1 MFLET
6 LRKKKGVLNKMRHSI
21 RTRYSLATAF
31 FLLLILGLFYVG
43 GRIVLVHLVK
53 DAETQVRK
61 IGADINRLADRNAG
75 TIRRYVESLPSDYAS
90 RPINT
95 LLGLYGKV
103 DIELAL
109 RLGGD
114 GRFIEGYIAGGHAGE
129 ALKRTDVEGYEKQFM
144 QWAKLID
151 GTGALPAGIQSS
163 GIVSIRGNSYYVAP
177 RLCEDGRFLVLGS
190 RFDAASFTAQLNESF
205 AGLELHVTGR
215 RPEAVG
221 VPVTH
226 VQSKRAAN
234 PEKQSFG
241 LSSMV
246 SEAFEFYSGGFWKL
260 GENPFEAVY
269 TIRDIAGRPV
279 SRLSVSLPQTF
290 SRAAG
295 SAIGRLTLFVT
306 FVGIVLVLP
315 IFWLQGRML
324 LNPLTKMTESLRNA
338 REHCGEADCPRLDW
352 KGDDEF
358 AELAFSVNSLI
369 EAIANRTLAIAQVEN
384 RQKAMINGMP
394 DGLFIFDRQHRIVSI
409 IKQPDL
415 LDSIPGFCEGKPIDV
430 TVFGRQGVDAMGQ
443 AVDSIFADEGVKH
456 LVLDTGSGRHARYFE
471 VRMAKMDDIFAIS
484 VVRDVTEYRREH
496 DRRLAAETRLLHARK
511 QESLTLLAGAI
522 AHDMNNV
529 LAAINNTMEIT
540 WMEESDPLIVDA
552 LNTIRDAVRRGT
564 TMTREL
570 MTFAGETKVALKPV
584 PPVLIVRDVQHLV
597 ESIVGENV
605 QVSYAVAEGLP
616 AVDVDVDQIWKV
628 FLNLFKNANEAM
640 DGAGE
645 ISVSVQAFTLT
656 EDLVEDFVAS
666 KPLLPG
672 PGVVFRIADTG
683 PGIKPE
689 FLKRIFD
696 PYVSTKASGRGFGL
710 ATVSSI
716 VDAHHGGIR
725 VTSTV
730 GIGTTFEIFLP
741 ASKTMLATESQKIQL
756 TQSARMRRPSLP
768 PKGGVREILVVDD
781 DATLLKTTAI
791 LLKVLKYSVF
801 TATGHR
807 DALDIFRSHSPNL
820 ACVVMDANL
829 GETDAV
835 RLLGSF
841 RAIAPGVPV
850 IISSGYASEKIQAK
864 FATQPYNA
872 FLAKPYTLAELQE
885 AIESLKTA

>member
-6 LRKKKGVLNKMRHSI
+6 LRKKKGVLHKVRHSI

-31 FLLLILGLFYVG
+31 FLLMILGLFYVG

-75 TIRRYVESLPSDYAS
+75 MIRRYVESLPADHVD

-103 DIELAL
+103 DVELSL
-109 RLGGD
+109 RLGAD
-114 GRFIEGYIAGGHAGE
+114 GRFIEGCVAGGHAGE
-129 ALKRTDVEGYEKQFM
+129 KLTSADVEGYKNQFL
-144 QWAKLID
+144 QWAA
-151 GTGALPAGIQSS
+151 GTSGAEPLPAGI
-163 GIVSIRGNSYYVAP
+163 VCVRGVSYYVAP
-177 RLCEDGRFLVLGS
+177 RKCTDGQLLVLGS
-190 RFDAASFTAQLNESF
+190 RFDTSAFTAQLNESF

-215 RPEAVG
+215 RPEVTG

-226 VQSKRAAN
+226 VQSKRKGK
-234 PEKQSFG
+234 PEKQSFA

-269 TIRDIAGRPV
+269 TIRDIAGQPV

-290 SRAAG
+290 SNAAG
-295 SAIGRLTLFVT
+295 AAIGRLTLFVT
-306 FVGIVLVLP
+306 IVGILLVLP
-315 IFWLQGRML
+315 VFWFQSRML
-324 LNPLTKMTESLRNA
+324 LNPLTKMTDCVRRA

-352 KGDDEF
+352 HGDDEF
-358 AELAFSVNSLI
+358 AELAFSVNALI
-369 EAIANRTLAIAQVEN
+369 ETISNRTLAIAQVEN
-384 RQKAMINGMP
+384 RQKALIHGLP
-394 DGLFIFDRQHRIVSI
+394 DGLLIFDRQHRLVSI
-409 IKQPDL
+409 IKQPDVVEPV
-415 LDSIPGFCEGKPIDV
+415 PGMEEGKPIDV
-430 TVFGRQGVDAMGQ
+430 SVFGRPGVDAIGQ
-443 AVDSIFADEGVKH
+443 AIDAVIAAGGVQSF
-456 LVLDTGSGRHARYFE
+456 LLDTGRGRHARYFD
-471 VRMAKMDDIFAIS
+471 VRLARMDDLFSLAI
-484 VVRDVTEYRREH
+484 VRDVTEYTQEH
-496 DRRLAAETRLLHARK
+496 ARRLAAETRLSHTRK
-511 QESLTLLAGAI
+511 QESLTLLAGSI

-529 LAAINNTMEIT
+529 LAAINNTVEIA
-540 WMEESDPLIVDA
+540 WLEEEDPLVVDA
-552 LNTIRDAVRRGT
+552 VNTIRDAVRRGT

-570 MTFAGETKVALKPV
+570 MTFAGETKVSLKPV
-584 PPVLIVRDVQHLV
+584 SPVVIVRDAQHLV
-597 ESIVGENV
+597 DGIVGEQV
-605 QVSYAVAEGLP
+605 QVTYNVADGLP
-616 AVDVDVDQIWKV
+616 AVDVDADQIWKV
-628 FLNLFKNANEAM
+628 FLNLVKNANEAM
-640 DGAGE
+640 EGAGE
-645 ISVSVQAFTLT
+645 ITISVQAFTMT

-672 PGVVFRIADTG
+672 QGVVFRFADTG

-689 FLKRIFD
+689 FLKRMFD

-710 ATVSSI
+710 ATVTSI
-716 VDAHHGGIR
+716 IDAHHGGIR
-725 VTSTV
+725 VSSTI

-741 ASKTMLATESQKIQL
+741 ASKTVLATESQKIKL
-756 TQSARMRRPSLP
+756 TQSTRMRRPNLP

-781 DATLLKTTAI
+781 DETLLKTTSI

-807 DALDIFRSHSPNL
+807 DALDIFRSHAPNL
-820 ACVVMDANL
+820 ACVLMDANL

-850 IISSGYASEKIQAK
+850 IISSGYAPEKIRAK
-864 FATQPYNA
+864 FTAQPYNA

-885 AIESLKTA
+885 AIEALHTKV

>member
-6 LRKKKGVLNKMRHSI
+6 LRKKKGVLHKVRYSI
-21 RTRYSLATAF
+21 RTRYSLATGF
-31 FLLLILGLFYVG
+31 FLLSILALFYIG

-53 DAETQVRK
+53 DAEKQVQA
-61 IGADINRLADRNAG
+61 IGTDINRLAVRNAEK
-75 TIRRYVESLPSDYAS
+75 IKRYLDALEPDQTTKPVNSY
-90 RPINT
+90 
-95 LLGLYGKV
+95 LGLFDGNHV
-103 DIELAL
+103 ALAL
-109 RLGGD
+109 RVD
-114 GRFIEGYIAGGHAGE
+114 ANGRF
-129 ALKRTDVEGYEKQFM
+129 VEGTIADGHSGTAVQAEDVADYREHFP
-144 QWAKLID
+144 QWVQTCVEREGRAAVPLS
-151 GTGALPAGIQSS
+151 AGLLRL
-163 GIVSIRGNSYYVAP
+163 RGNSYYVAF
-177 RLCEDGRFLVLGS
+177 RRGADGRYLALGTL
-190 RFDAASFTAQLNESF
+190 FDTSSFTAQMNELF
-205 AGLELHVTGR
+205 AGMELHVSVN
-215 RPEAVG
+215 RPDAAT

-226 VQSKRAAN
+226 LDTKRASQ
-234 PEKQSFG
+234 QSFG
-241 LSSMV
+241 VSSMV

-290 SRAAG
+290 SNAAG
-295 SAIGRLTLFVT
+295 AAIGRLTLFVT
-306 FVGIVLVLP
+306 VVGIVLVLP

-358 AELAFSVNSLI
+358 AELAFSVNALI

-409 IKQPDL
+409 IKQPEL

-430 TVFGRQGVDAMGQ
+430 TVFGRHGVDAMGQ

-540 WMEESDPLIVDA
+540 WMEETDPLIVDA

-584 PPVLIVRDVQHLV
+584 TPVLIVRDVQHLV

-616 AVDVDVDQIWKV
+616 AVDVDADQIWKV

-645 ISVSVQAFTLT
+645 ISVSVQAFTMT
-656 EDLVEDFVAS
+656 EDLVEDFIAS

-689 FLKRIFD
+689 FLKRMFD

-756 TQSARMRRPSLP
+756 TQSTRMRRPSLP

-850 IISSGYASEKIQAK
+850 IISSGYAPEKIQAK

-885 AIESLKTA
+885 AIESLKSA